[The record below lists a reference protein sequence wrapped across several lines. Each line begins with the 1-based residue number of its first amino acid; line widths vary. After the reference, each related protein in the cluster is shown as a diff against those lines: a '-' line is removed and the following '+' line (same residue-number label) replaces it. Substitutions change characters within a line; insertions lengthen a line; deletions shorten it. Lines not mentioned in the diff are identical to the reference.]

1 MRLKSLCW
9 TRSKNNSK
17 FIARQ
22 QTALNVKLFMQKLT
36 ASPTR
41 LPNMPS
47 PTNMTNSW
55 LPSVPTEQM
64 PTPVSTLLAT
74 RKISPAI
81 RLTTGQKFRQNVLR
95 IAWSAVSI
103 LSWKRFTKKRI
114 CRWPATHAKFTK
126 QYFLLFSHTILMEHK
141 PYLVLRKTWR
151 ILQSPTS
158 KNIIR
163 NGMCPTTWLSVF
175 PVILIPI
182 RWLQPLTNILVVWN
196 QTLICRNW
204 ICRKKPRLQH
214 LLYVK

>member
-1 MRLKSLCW
+1 MVTLKSKREIDQMKESGAILAGIHKQLREIIKPGI
-9 TRSKNNSK
+9 TTKEIDQFVQEKIEGAGATAAQINSK

-81 RLTTGQKFRQNVLR
+81 RLTTGQKFRQNVLK
-95 IAWSAVSI
+95 IA
-103 LSWKRFTKKRI
+103 
-114 CRWPATHAKFTK
+114 
-126 QYFLLFSHTILMEHK
+126 
-141 PYLVLRKTWR
+141 
-151 ILQSPTS
+151 
-158 KNIIR
+158 
-163 NGMCPTTWLSVF
+163 
-175 PVILIPI
+175 
-182 RWLQPLTNILVVWN
+182 
-196 QTLICRNW
+196 
-204 ICRKKPRLQH
+204 
-214 LLYVK
+214 